1 MHTFRSVINVMVS
14 VNNVVVTSFIKDVTC
29 IYFKFQ
35 IPAYD
40 HTKHVILNSGLMIEG
55 IPLHITSS
63 MVAGFCTACTTSPV
77 DVVKTRVMNQC
88 K

>member
-1 MHTFRSVINVMVS
+1 MHWLNYV
-14 VNNVVVTSFIKDVTC
+14 
-29 IYFKFQ
+29 FQ

-40 HTKHVILNSGLMIEG
+40 HTKHVILNYGFMEEG
-55 IPLHITSS
+55 IPLHVTSS

-88 K
+88 KFHHFTSF